1 MLKHRVQGVE
11 KIKTLVLGIG
21 NTLLTDEGA
30 GIHALNLFQSYHP
43 DASSL
48 VYIDGGTLSFT
59 LAAYIEDCNNLIVFD
74 AAELKAPAGT
84 VRAMV
89 GQDMDTFLGAARRSP
104 HEVGLL
110 DLFDI
115 ARLTESLP
123 IKRALIGIQPRT
135 IEWGM
140 SPTRPV
146 ERGLPL
152 AVDEA
157 ERLLVSWG
165 QLPAT
170 EAGLHR
176 GVPVKPVAWDY
187 TLGRAL

>member
-1 MLKHRVQGVE
+1 MNSSN
-11 KIKTLVLGIG
+11 TLILGIG

-43 DASSL
+43 DL
-48 VYIDGGTLSFT
+48 PNLTYVDGGTLSFT
-59 LAAYIEDCNNLIVFD
+59 LAAYIEDCNNLVVFD
-74 AAELKAPAGT
+74 AAELNAPAGT
-84 VRAMV
+84 VRAMA
-89 GQDMDTFLGAARRSP
+89 GEQMDIFLGAARRSP

-123 IKRALIGIQPRT
+123 DNRALIGIQPQS

-140 SPTRPV
+140 SPTVPV
-146 ERGLPL
+146 EKALSV

-157 ERLLVSWG
+157 ENLLVKWN
-165 QLPAT
+165 QLAASAIGVRPEFPARST
-170 EAGLHR
+170 D
-176 GVPVKPVAWDY
+176 WDY
-187 TLGRAL
+187 TQGRSL